1 MIHRKKTNDNIHIK
15 IIKLQKD
22 YILLARDT
30 EISIKKFTYEKFLYQ
45 KFRGMLFDKNTILM
59 ISRNKIKST
68 IYIDKD
74 GIRAIFDKKT
84 KLREYYGEII
94 INTIS
99 IINVNEY
106 L

>member
-1 MIHRKKTNDNIHIK
+1 MIHRKKINDNIHIK

-59 ISRNKIKST
+59 ISRNNINN
-68 IYIDKD
+68 IY
-74 GIRAIFDKKT
+74 R
-84 KLREYYGEII
+84 
-94 INTIS
+94 
-99 IINVNEY
+99 
-106 L
+106 